1 MQFTLHKHQ
10 GDVAGDLH
18 RFRVLCCGRR
28 WGKTTLAIDQMKA
41 CAISKPTR
49 IAYIAPT
56 LQQARDIAWEQ
67 LKKDCAQAA
76 ISIREAPRLEI
87 ILPTQIGGESLI
99 VLRGWEAIE
108 TLRGQAFDLIVIDEV
123 ASMRNFWVNWQEV
136 IRPTLTDTKGEVLFI
151 STPKGF
157 NHFYDLFNLQ
167 DEDTDY
173 KSWHFPSSDNP
184 FLPPEELEKARQELS
199 SERYAQEYLADFK
212 KTEGLVYKEF
222 DRQKHLFTE
231 IPIGTGIIERIAG
244 ADLGFT
250 NPCAIPDIWV
260 DSTDTWWLKE
270 EFYETGRTDAQ
281 VAEYL
286 AAKGFTAVYPDPEAP
301 AAIAEMR
308 KRGVNVRD
316 VVKGKDSIKNGIDA
330 VRERLKAN
338 KLKIHMS
345 CKNTIMEFE
354 TYAYPDKKD
363 LHNEDENPIKENDHM
378 MDALRYPIM
387 MRATRNSKATVHY
400 PTSNSP
406 RNNINP
412 IQTVQGLPPELQEKK
427 NYAHVYNPRL

>member
-1 MQFTLHKHQ
+1 
-10 GDVAGDLH
+10 
-18 RFRVLCCGRR
+18 
-28 WGKTTLAIDQMKA
+28 MKA
-41 CAISKPTR
+41 CAIAKPTR

-67 LKKDCAQAA
+67 LKRDCSQAA
-76 ISIREAPRLEI
+76 LSIREAPRLEI
-87 ILPTQIGGESLI
+87 ILPTQRGGESLI

-123 ASMRNFWVNWQEV
+123 ASMKNFWTNWQEV
-136 IRPTLTDTKGEVLFI
+136 IRPTLTDRKGEVLFI

-167 DEDTDY
+167 DEDEDF
-173 KSWHFPSSDNP
+173 KSWQFPSADNP
-184 FLPPEELEKARQELS
+184 FLPQDEIEKARQELT
-199 SERYAQEYLADFK
+199 SERFAQEYLADFK

-222 DRQKHLFTE
+222 DRRKHLFTE
-231 IPIGTGIIERIAG
+231 IPEGTGIIERIAG

-286 AAKGFTAVYPDPEAP
+286 AAKNFQAVYPDPEAP

-308 KRGVNVRD
+308 KRGVPVRD
-316 VVKGKDSIKNGIDA
+316 VIKGHDSIKYGIDC

-338 KLKIHMS
+338 KLKIHVS

-363 LHNEDENPIKENDHM
+363 DHNEEEKPIKENDHM
-378 MDALRYPIM
+378 MDAIRYPVM
-387 MRATRNSKATVHY
+387 MRAKRNAKANVY
-400 PTSNSP
+400 VPTNTIP
-406 RNNINP
+406 RDNINQFQSQ
-412 IQTVQGLPPELQEKK
+412 ISSNKSRVATT
-427 NYAHVYNPRL
+427 YIPRL